1 MFKKLRTVIYHVS
14 DLEKAKKWYQ
24 SITEVKPYF
33 DEAYYVGFDIGG
45 CELGLDPDFTGIR
58 KGNQSICYWSVK
70 HIDKCVKELEKQGA
84 EIVVDVKEVGGGIQ
98 VAVVNDPFG
107 NSIGLIEEP
116 KTD

>member
-24 SITEVKPYF
+24 LITEVKPYF

-58 KGNQSICYWSVK
+58 KGNQAICYWSVK

-84 EIVVDVKEVGGGIQ
+84 EIVEDVKTVGGGIQ

-107 NSIGLIEEP
+107 NAIGLIEEP
-116 KTD
+116 